1 MSNTNRNK
9 KKKPSLFPRL
19 ALLLALVA
27 ALCLVLYVRV
37 GGALPFG
44 PAPASASPQ
53 TASPTESAAP
63 SESAA
68 PLGERASEKPEAPAE
83 PEVEQPEEAPA
94 SASAPAVYV
103 WPVLG
108 EITREYSVSALRYD
122 ETMRDWRTHRG
133 IDIACDSGAKVL
145 ATRGGKVESVVSD
158 GLYGTMV
165 TIDHGDGMRSVY
177 ANLDA
182 ETAVKAG
189 EWVDTGVLLGTVG
202 ASALCEIGQ
211 PTHLHFEMRLNGA
224 LVDPAA
230 YLSA

>member
-1 MSNTNRNK
+1 MTHDEIKAFIADRTREGHNLSKIQDMLAEQGVKMTFME
-9 KKKPSLFPRL
+9 LRL
-19 ALLLALVA
+19 I
-27 ALCLVLYVRV
+27 
-37 GGALPFG
+37 
-44 PAPASASPQ
+44 ASEIETSFWQKSEPQ
-53 TASPTESAAP
+53 PEAAP
-63 SESAA
+63 EA
-68 PLGERASEKPEAPAE
+68 EKPVQDAAPAE
-83 PEVEQPEEAPA
+83 EADEVPVDDAGSEQLPPDDAAPA
-94 SASAPAVYV
+94 DDGKDAPR
-103 WPVLG
+103 G
-108 EITREYSVSALRYD
+108 
-122 ETMRDWRTHRG
+122 RT
-133 IDIACDSGAKVL
+133 
-145 ATRGGKVESVVSD
+145 T
-158 GLYGTMV
+158 V